1 MRRRQLALVLLLAAS
16 LLGTR
21 FSLGQNE
28 AQSEAWRKL
37 NALRRANGA
46 SLLAWNA
53 QLATAA
59 QRHAEDMAS
68 NGFLDELGSDGSA
81 PEQRIAATGY
91 PSWQEKRVW
100 AELLYAGR
108 GTFDDALR
116 FFQVDE
122 AQRTTLL
129 DLRFREVGI
138 GIASDGRYT
147 YWVVTLGAQPNVLPM
162 FINDGDAFTNQRT
175 VSVQIAQEEAMPQGG
190 ANAIGRIIEVRLS
203 ERPDFADAS
212 WQRWE
217 PLLPFTLSP
226 GAGVKTIYAEVR
238 DAAGRIATTSAR
250 IEYDPTR
257 AVQAALLPPD
267 PASAAIT
274 PPPLPTLD
282 PSLLPTPTPSPQP
295 TPLPTQPIVL
305 PKVPRGE
312 SVTVIVRAT
321 PTPMPAG
328 FLTEIETQPEPSAAP
343 AQHTA
348 LPLGDVLVGYLIAQA
363 ALLMLFVRAFTR
375 HRPL

>member
-53 QLATAA
+53 QLAAAA

-81 PEQRIAATGY
+81 PEQRIAAAGY

>member
-328 FLTEIETQPEPSAAP
+328 FLTEIETQLEPSAAP

>member
-81 PEQRIAATGY
+81 PEQRIAAAGY